1 MLTQDEENY
10 LAKIDPTRKV
20 SISAFDPRAKETGD
34 LIVKRIKDKLP
45 DARVLFMGAT
55 ALGIAGQNDID
66 IYVLSESSKFGEH
79 LPILEKLFGKPKNI
93 HETFIEWSFTEKGY
107 PVELYLTEPPDR
119 QIKVYDILK
128 SNKELLKEYEELKL
142 KFNGKSF
149 IDYQRAKY
157 MFYNKILET

>member
-1 MLTQDEENY
+1 
-10 LAKIDPTRKV
+10 
-20 SISAFDPRAKETGD
+20 
-34 LIVKRIKDKLP
+34 
-45 DARVLFMGAT
+45 
-55 ALGIAGQNDID
+55 
-66 IYVLSESSKFGEH
+66 
-79 LPILEKLFGKPKNI
+79 
-93 HETFIEWSFTEKGY
+93 
-107 PVELYLTEPPDR
+107 LTEPPDR